1 MLNRKPI
8 FLLCFSRG
16 GSNIFW
22 NIFLSHPEVC
32 SPIKETL
39 QIFGAGMR
47 HHTLAG
53 YRVAL
58 SSRQPRLFNQWNLE
72 ERRPVSQGT
81 QELIDRTFYR
91 WKLTTVD
98 DPEMRYK
105 DQNNLY
111 TPEEIEHSRLC
122 AKNNNGLAFLSD
134 ILLEMYPQACFFA
147 LVRHPFA
154 LYEGH
159 KRHAISNSPAEFAE
173 FYRRLAE
180 RMIVDSQRFAR
191 YHIIRFEDILENPLG
206 AMKQSY
212 RQAGLEFEAVDKIRL
227 KAKEYLHADG
237 KRYSDY
243 EVGKHYWFGF
253 DQLNQIIDPA
263 INVYQSHNL
272 TNQEKDAIRSLADS
286 CMAYFDYA

>member
-1 MLNRKPI
+1 MKNSAPI
-8 FLLCFSRG
+8 FLNCFSRG

-32 SPIKETL
+32 SPIRETL
-39 QIFGAGMR
+39 QILGAGLWHR
-47 HHTLAG
+47 TLAG

-58 SSRQPRLFNQWNLE
+58 SSRQPRLFDQWNLE
-72 ERRPVSQGT
+72 ERRPISQGT

-91 WKLTTVD
+91 CKLKTVD

-105 DQNNLY
+105 EENLLY
-111 TPEEIEHSRLC
+111 TQEEIEASRLC

-134 ILLEMYPQACFFA
+134 VLLDMYPESCFFA

-159 KRHAISNSPAEFAE
+159 KRHGISNSPAEFAE
-173 FYRRLAE
+173 FYRRLAQ
-180 RMIVDSQRFAR
+180 RMIVDSQRFAS
-191 YHIIRFEDILENPLG
+191 YHIIRFEDILENPLA

-212 RQAGLEFEAVDKIRL
+212 QQAGLKFEAVDKIRL
-227 KAKEYLHADG
+227 KAKEHLHADG

-243 EVGKHYWFGF
+243 EVGKHYWFEF
-253 DQLNQIIDPA
+253 DQLDQIIEPA
-263 INVYQSHNL
+263 INIYQSHNL
-272 TNQEKDAIRSLADS
+272 TNQEKDAIRSLAES
-286 CMAYFDYA
+286 CMTYFDYA